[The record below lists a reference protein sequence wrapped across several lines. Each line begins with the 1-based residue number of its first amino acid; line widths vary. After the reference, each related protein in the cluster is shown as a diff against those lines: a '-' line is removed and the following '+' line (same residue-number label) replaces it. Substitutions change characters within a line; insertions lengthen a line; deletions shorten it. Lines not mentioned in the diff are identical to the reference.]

1 MSRDVRIELRLSPEE
16 RESWKKEAHREE
28 RTLSD
33 FVRVRVNTSLRQNP
47 QGTTQ
52 PLLISPREWPVSETV
67 PQENR
72 ETLLDRT
79 VVVLDEAMTYDP
91 RTGAGLPLVSSG
103 TDTDDELEDVQ
114 CRMAPFH
121 VKGRYCKVCGEVP
134 E

>member
-52 PLLISPREWPVSETV
+52 PPVEIPPRHWPVSEGV
-67 PQENR
+67 PQEDR
-72 ETLLDRT
+72 ETLLLQTD
-79 VVVLDEAMTYDP
+79 VVSFDEAMT
-91 RTGAGLPLVSSG
+91 LPETPS
-103 TDTDDELEDVQ
+103 
-114 CRMAPFH
+114 CRMSPFH